1 MRTIS
6 FGNSSFSEK
15 KYLYRKLISD
25 SRGFLHNS
33 NMGSTI
39 NGDFNLKAISQLSKS
54 SFSNRKN
61 NQKSYKLLFNKNLTL
76 KDSEFLSSIYS
87 AKNYEDTEK
96 DISLKYNITTDLSM
110 NEKDKIKRIFK
121 IKPNNKSIS
130 IISHQTEYGIEY
142 SDPFNSKQVL
152 NLNNDIYKTINN
164 IGIETQYDQFQKK
177 MIELSKKKHLLSLMP
192 KIRISRITNIVNNI
206 TTKQISKQL
215 SGKTTKTTKTTK
227 TIKNQIEKKPE
238 PINKLPIIKY
248 QIKPIDKL
256 KEDIVIF
263 PGNIFTNFHPSSRV
277 QFSYCISEKGLI
289 YIFGGLQS
297 KSFYDMWVCTIRKK
311 SILNNENDYF
321 DESEY
326 LTWKK
331 ITKTKE
337 EDCPLPRYG
346 HSMTYHR
353 DYIYIYGGNVNQN
366 LLIRNREQS
375 ITIFDTKKELY
386 YYPRC
391 QNYKNVQWRRNHIGI
406 GIGNNI
412 LIHGGINDNG
422 DYLNDLWIFECFKF
436 KWNHLSYKSLI
447 KIPKI
452 AFHSGVLVIKNQD
465 ILYHN
470 DLNIYKFP
478 EGSISKSKG
487 NKIKIEGI
495 YIYGGIDKEGNY
507 YKDLWL
513 IRIGVKPVDIINVP
527 TKGKQPP
534 LRTLC
539 GMTFFSPLNLLVI
552 YGGKNKFEI
561 LNDIWFFDLESLNW
575 IKPVYKNDSFYP
587 ICGHC
592 MFCWEEKIIFLG
604 GNGENG
610 LNKFDFNTIEFE
622 IYNEKPEKD
631 VIEDLLK

>member
-6 FGNSSFSEK
+6 LGINSFSEK
-15 KYLYRKLISD
+15 RNYYRKLISD
-25 SRGFLHNS
+25 SKGFLRNS
-33 NMGSTI
+33 IMGSTI
-39 NGDFNLKAISQLSKS
+39 NEDFHLKTISQLTKT

-61 NQKSYKLLFNKNLTL
+61 QRSYKLLYNPNLSL
-76 KDSEFLSSIYS
+76 KDSAFLSNIYTS
-87 AKNYEDTEK
+87 KNYEDTEK

-110 NEKDKIKRIFK
+110 NEKDKIRKIFK
-121 IKPNNKSIS
+121 IKPKNKSIS
-130 IISHQTEYGIEY
+130 VISHQSDYGIEY

-177 MIELSKKKHLLSLMP
+177 MTELSHKKHLLSLMP
-192 KIRISRITNIVNNI
+192 KIRISRITNTLNNNI
-206 TTKQISKQL
+206 TTKQTPKPI
-215 SGKTTKTTKTTK
+215 SGKTTKTTKT
-227 TIKNQIEKKPE
+227 QLEKKIE
-238 PINKLPIIKY
+238 PIYKFPPIKY
-248 QIKPIDKL
+248 QIKPFDKL
-256 KEDIVIF
+256 KEDIIIF
-263 PGNIFTNFHPSSRV
+263 PGNIYTNYHPSSRI
-277 QFSYCISEKGLI
+277 QFSLCVSEKGII

-297 KSFYDMWVCTIRKK
+297 KSFYDMWICSIRKK
-311 SILNNENDYF
+311 SILNNENEDYF
-321 DESEY
+321 EESEF

-331 ITKTKE
+331 ITKIKE
-337 EDCPLPRYG
+337 DECPLPRYG

-366 LLIRNREQS
+366 LLFRNREQNIS
-375 ITIFDTKKELY
+375 IFDTKKEIF
-386 YYPRC
+386 YYPKC
-391 QNYKNVQWRRNHIGI
+391 QNYKNVPWRRNHIGI

-436 KWNHLSYKSLI
+436 KWNTLSYKSLI

-495 YIYGGIDKEGNY
+495 YIFGGIDKDGNY

-513 IRIGVKPVDIINVP
+513 IRIGVKPVDIVNVP
-527 TKGKQPP
+527 TRGKQPP

-552 YGGKNKFEI
+552 YGGKNKYQI

-575 IKPVYKNDSFYP
+575 IKPVYENESFYP

-592 MFCWEEKIIFLG
+592 MFCSGEKIFFLG

-610 LNKFDFNTIEFE
+610 LNKFDCNTIEFDL
-622 IYNEKPEKD
+622 YNQKPEKD
-631 VIEDLLK
+631 VFENLLK

>member
-1 MRTIS
+1 
-6 FGNSSFSEK
+6 
-15 KYLYRKLISD
+15 
-25 SRGFLHNS
+25 
-33 NMGSTI
+33 
-39 NGDFNLKAISQLSKS
+39 
-54 SFSNRKN
+54 
-61 NQKSYKLLFNKNLTL
+61 
-76 KDSEFLSSIYS
+76 
-87 AKNYEDTEK
+87 
-96 DISLKYNITTDLSM
+96 M

-121 IKPNNKSIS
+121 IKPKNKSIS
-130 IISHQTEYGIEY
+130 IISHQSDYGIEY

-206 TTKQISKQL
+206 TTKQISKPL

-227 TIKNQIEKKPE
+227 TQIEKKIE
-238 PINKLPIIKY
+238 PIHKLPLIKY
-248 QIKPIDKL
+248 QIKPFDKL
-256 KEDIVIF
+256 KEDIIIF
-263 PGNIFTNFHPSSRV
+263 PGNIYTNYHPSSRV
-277 QFSYCISEKGLI
+277 QFSLCISEKGII

-297 KSFYDMWVCTIRKK
+297 KSFYDMWICSIRKK

-331 ITKTKE
+331 ITKIKE

-386 YYPRC
+386 YYPKC
-391 QNYKNVQWRRNHIGI
+391 QNYKNVPWRRNHIGI

-495 YIYGGIDKEGNY
+495 YIFGGIDKEGNY

-513 IRIGVKPVDIINVP
+513 IRIGVKPVDIVNVP

-539 GMTFFSPLNLLVI
+539 GMSFFSPLDLLVV
-552 YGGKNKFEI
+552 YGGKNKYEI

-575 IKPVYKNDSFYP
+575 IKPVYENGSFYP

-592 MFCWEEKIIFLG
+592 MFCSDEKIIFLG

-610 LNKFDFNTIEFE
+610 LNKFDCNTIEFDL
-622 IYNEKPEKD
+622 YNQKPEKD
-631 VIEDLLK
+631 VFENLLK

>member
-6 FGNSSFSEK
+6 LGNNSSFSDKK
-15 KYLYRKLISD
+15 KYYRKLISD

-33 NMGSTI
+33 IMESTI
-39 NGDFNLKAISQLSKS
+39 SGDFNLRTISQLTKT
-54 SFSNRKN
+54 SFSNRK
-61 NQKSYKLLFNKNLTL
+61 NQKSYKLLYNPNLSL
-76 KDSEFLSSIYS
+76 KDSEFLSNIYTT
-87 AKNYEDTEK
+87 KNYEDTEK

-121 IKPNNKSIS
+121 IKPKNKSIS
-130 IISHQTEYGIEY
+130 IFSHQSDYGIEY

-152 NLNNDIYKTINN
+152 NLNNEIYKTINN
-164 IGIETQYDQFQKK
+164 IGIETQYDLFHKK
-177 MIELSKKKHLLSLMP
+177 MQELSRKKHLLSLMP
-192 KIRISRITNIVNNI
+192 KIRISRITNVVNNI
-206 TTKQISKQL
+206 TTKQISKPL
-215 SGKTTKTTKTTK
+215 SGKTAKTTKTTKT
-227 TIKNQIEKKPE
+227 QLEKKID
-238 PINKLPIIKY
+238 PIYKLPFIKY
-248 QIKPIDKL
+248 QIKPFDKL
-256 KEDIVIF
+256 KEDIIIF
-263 PGNIFTNFHPSSRV
+263 PGNIYTNYHPSSRV
-277 QFSYCISEKGLI
+277 QFSLCISEKGLI

-297 KSFYDMWVCTIRKK
+297 KSFYDMWECSIRKK

-331 ITKTKE
+331 ITKIKE

-366 LLIRNREQS
+366 LLFRNREQN
-375 ITIFDTKKELY
+375 ITIFDTKKELF
-386 YYPRC
+386 YYPKC
-391 QNYKNVQWRRNHIGI
+391 QNYKNVPWRRNHIGI

-436 KWNHLSYKSLI
+436 KWNTLSYKSLI

-495 YIYGGIDKEGNY
+495 YIFGGIDKEGKY

-513 IRIGVKPVDIINVP
+513 IRIGVKPVDIVNVP

-552 YGGKNKFEI
+552 YGGKNKYEI
-561 LNDIWFFDLESLNW
+561 LNDVWFFDLESLNW
-575 IKPVYKNDSFYP
+575 IKPVYENGSFYP

-592 MFCWEEKIIFLG
+592 MFCSGEKIIFLG

-610 LNKFDFNTIEFE
+610 LNKFDCNTIEFE
-622 IYNEKPEKD
+622 LYSEKPEKD
-631 VIEDLLK
+631 VFENLLK

>member
-6 FGNSSFSEK
+6 LGNNSSFSDKK
-15 KYLYRKLISD
+15 KYYRKLISD

-33 NMGSTI
+33 IMESTI
-39 NGDFNLKAISQLSKS
+39 SGDFNLRTISQLTKT
-54 SFSNRKN
+54 SFSNRK
-61 NQKSYKLLFNKNLTL
+61 NQKSYKLLYNPNLSL
-76 KDSEFLSSIYS
+76 KDSEFLSNIYTT
-87 AKNYEDTEK
+87 KNYEDTEK

-121 IKPNNKSIS
+121 IKPKNKSIS
-130 IISHQTEYGIEY
+130 IFSHQSDYGIEY

-152 NLNNDIYKTINN
+152 NLNNEIYKTINN
-164 IGIETQYDQFQKK
+164 IGIETQYDLFHKK
-177 MIELSKKKHLLSLMP
+177 MQELSRKKHLLSLMP
-192 KIRISRITNIVNNI
+192 KIRISRITNVVNNI
-206 TTKQISKQL
+206 TTKQISKPL
-215 SGKTTKTTKTTK
+215 SGKTAKTTKTTKT
-227 TIKNQIEKKPE
+227 QIEKKIE
-238 PINKLPIIKY
+238 PFHKFPPIRY
-248 QIKPIDKL
+248 QIKPFDKL
-256 KEDIVIF
+256 KEDIIIF
-263 PGNIFTNFHPSSRV
+263 PGNIYTNYHPSSRV
-277 QFSYCISEKGLI
+277 QFSLCISEKGLI

-297 KSFYDMWVCTIRKK
+297 KSFYDMWECSIRKK
-311 SILNNENDYF
+311 SILNNENEDYF
-321 DESEY
+321 DESDY

-331 ITKTKE
+331 ITKIKE
-337 EDCPLPRYG
+337 DECPLPRYG

-366 LLIRNREQS
+366 LLFRNREQN
-375 ITIFDTKKELY
+375 ITIFDTKKELF
-386 YYPRC
+386 YYPKC
-391 QNYKNVQWRRNHIGI
+391 QNYKNVPWRRNHIGI

-436 KWNHLSYKSLI
+436 KWNTLSYKSLI

-495 YIYGGIDKEGNY
+495 YIFGGIDKEGKY

-513 IRIGVKPVDIINVP
+513 IRIGVKPVDIVNVP

-552 YGGKNKFEI
+552 YGGKNKYQI

-575 IKPVYKNDSFYP
+575 IKPVYENGSFYP

-592 MFCWEEKIIFLG
+592 MFCSGEKIIFLG

-610 LNKFDFNTIEFE
+610 LNKFDCNTIEFDL
-622 IYNEKPEKD
+622 YNQKPEKD
-631 VIEDLLK
+631 VFENLLK